1 VPHVHWGLARLGS
14 VGVIERLLVA
24 GEAIQYG
31 WETMKRS
38 PVIGVRGSLWAT
50 EWLRLALMIGGC
62 VAAYG
67 TNASAAEPPP
77 LKVLLVAGGCCHDY
91 EGQYKVLVE
100 GLQARARVKIDVV
113 WTGDKSVNP
122 PLPLY
127 DNPDWAAGY
136 DVVIHDECAAGNNNK
151 ETLKRVLAAHQ
162 KIPAV
167 HLHCAMHSFRTGEDK
182 WFRHLGLVSTG
193 HGPQEPIEIDF
204 VDDAHPIIAPLKD
217 WITDKEELYNNLEV
231 FDAQPLARGTQKYQR
246 NGQEKVDK
254 AIVVWVNEKQG
265 AKSFSTTLGHNTSTV
280 ADPRYLE
287 LVARGLLWSC
297 DKLNDAYLQPYKG
310 EPGKVTH
317 VAAAEAPKGQPAG
330 PGQGPTLALPKPP
343 KDATVVKVTASSE
356 ETGKN
361 NFAWCALDGDP
372 QTRWC
377 AAGGDYPQWFQ
388 WEFDEPRVV
397 DSIRIEWERK
407 QAYQYRVEGS
417 KDGQEWVVLSDN
429 TNNEIDDP
437 RDEKLAAKGPV
448 KFVRIQGLGA
458 KSHGG
463 WCSIWEVKVQGP
475 GIKRLWPKLDAKA
488 QAALD
493 EVRKRANDPFAEK
506 GNTVPEYVQTSPER
520 EAEILKDVK
529 VAEGFEATLFA
540 APPLV
545 NYPVFVA
552 AAPDGTLYVS
562 SDGNGSLGRKPERG
576 RVIRLRDTNGDG
588 RADETKVFCTV
599 DAPRGL
605 VWDRD
610 RLYLMHPPHLSE
622 YVDADGD
629 GVAESSRVLVK
640 NLAFTYKDRPAD
652 HTTNGLSMGIDGRL
666 YIAGGDFGFLL
677 AEGTDGRKLVHRGGG
692 VIAVNPDGTGL
703 EIYSTGTRNILEVA
717 ISPALEMFAR
727 DNTND
732 GGGWN
737 VRFHHF
743 VNGDDHGYPR
753 LYKNFADES
762 IAPLAD
768 YGGGSGCGA
777 TYVFE
782 PGFGRWNDAALTADW
797 GTGGLFRHSVKP
809 KGATFEETAAPEV
822 LVRMTRPTDADVD
835 AHSRLYVASWKGA
848 TFDWAGPDVGYIVRV
863 VPQGF
868 RSEPLPDVQR
878 LEDAQLV
885 KLTASPSLRRR
896 LAASRELQHR
906 KSPQYATVLGAA
918 TSARSPERALA
929 AALTSTASDQA
940 VVAAVDH
947 ADPVVAH
954 VAIREAGKRRLAS
967 LCLARLDDSASPSR
981 GVLRALALMHSPD
994 VVTALATRLQQTTEP
1009 TRRQALLS
1017 ALCRLHFREGEWKG
1031 DSWGTRPDTRGP
1043 YYQPEPWSGT
1053 EQVAGALK
1061 TALDQA
1067 SGPEAIFLSQEM
1079 ARNRIPA
1086 DDALSRAVALAA
1098 KDDTIIADVVA
1109 RLQATETVP
1118 ESALPLL
1125 QKVAE
1130 KPGID
1135 VDTRS
1140 RAVICLSRLNGPLAL
1155 RGLLSGLEILSRESS
1170 NTGRAAF
1177 DAAVAAYLTSAK
1189 LESGIDLLVELA
1201 AGDSRGGQLAE
1212 AGLLALATR
1221 PEAGPEPRFRA
1232 TAEIDSAWSRPARK
1246 RRLLET
1252 IRLVRHKP
1260 STARVLAA
1268 FDDPDPAIRELAAVT
1283 AQVLGVEKVEDRTP
1297 KIASLKPD
1305 EALATILQTKGNAAW
1320 GEYLFTKANCIAC
1333 HTTTTGLPQRGPY
1346 LGNIAKTYK
1355 RPELARS
1362 ILDPDATIAQGF
1374 ASVVIALDD
1383 GRTQS
1388 GFVTLESADEVR
1400 LRDNTGKEHIFPKST
1415 IEAREKLPTSMM
1427 PKGLVDTLTVREL
1440 ACLLDYLEELAKRP

>member
-1 VPHVHWGLARLGS
+1 MKRYAGLSDRGWLGAIGWIWVAAF
-14 VGVIERLLVA
+14 VGLSA
-24 GEAIQYG
+24 GEV
-31 WETMKRS
+31 T
-38 PVIGVRGSLWAT
+38 
-50 EWLRLALMIGGC
+50 
-62 VAAYG
+62 
-67 TNASAAEPPP
+67 AAEPRP
-77 LKVLLVAGGCCHDY
+77 LRALLVAGGCCHDY

-100 GLQARARVKIDVV
+100 GIQARALVQIDVV
-113 WTGDKSVNP
+113 WTNDKSVNP

-136 DVVIHDECAAGNNNK
+136 DVVIHDECAAGNNSK
-151 ETLKRVLAAHQ
+151 ETLKGVLDAHQ

-167 HLHCAMHSFRTGEDK
+167 HIHCAMHSFRTGEDK

-193 HGPQEPIEIDF
+193 HGPQEPIEIEF
-204 VDDAHPIIAPLKD
+204 VDKAHPIIEPLKD
-217 WITDKEELYNNLEV
+217 WITGKEELYNNLDV

-287 LVARGLLWSC
+287 LVSRGLLWAC
-297 DKLNDAYLQPYKG
+297 GKLNGDYLQPYKG
-310 EPGKVTH
+310 AAGKETFVG
-317 VAAAEAPKGQPAG
+317 AAEPPKGQPAG
-330 PGQGPTLALPKPP
+330 PGKGPTLALPKPP
-343 KDATVVKVTASSE
+343 KDATVVTVSASSE

-372 QTRWC
+372 KTRWC

-407 QAYQYRVEGS
+407 KAYQYRIEGS
-417 KDGQEWVVLSDN
+417 KDGKEWVVLADN
-429 TNNEIDDP
+429 ANNEIDDS
-437 RDEKLAAKGPV
+437 RDEKLAATGPV
-448 KFVRIQGLGA
+448 KFVRIYGLGA

-463 WCSIWEVKVQGP
+463 WCSIWDVKVQGP
-475 GIKRLWPKLDAKA
+475 GLKQLWPKLDAKA

-493 EVRKRANDPFAEK
+493 EAVKRANDPFAEK
-506 GNTVPEYVQTSPER
+506 GNAVPEYVQTTPER

-529 VAEGFEATLFA
+529 VADGFDVTLFA

-652 HTTNGLSMGIDGRL
+652 HTTNGMSMGIDGRL

-677 AEGTDGRKLVHRGGG
+677 AEGADGRKLVHRGGG

-703 EIYSTGTRNILEVA
+703 EICSTGTRNILEVA

-743 VNGDDHGYPR
+743 VQGDDHGYPR
-753 LYKNFADES
+753 LYKNFADEC

-777 TYVFE
+777 TYLFE
-782 PGFGRWNDAALTADW
+782 PGYGQWNDAALTADW

-809 KGATFEETAAPEV
+809 KGATFEETAAPEA

-863 VPQGF
+863 VPKGF
-868 RSEPLPDVQR
+868 RSEPLPDVR
-878 LEDAQLV
+878 KLDDAHLV
-885 KLTASPSLRRR
+885 ELTKSPSLRRR
-896 LAASRELQHR
+896 LAAARELQHR
-906 KSPQYATVLGAA
+906 QSPQSAAVLSAA
-918 TSARSPERALA
+918 TSARSPERTLA
-929 AALTSTASDQA
+929 AALTSTASDEE

-954 VAIREAGKRRLAS
+954 VAIREAGKRMLAK
-967 LCLARLDDSASPSR
+967 LCLARLDDSAAPSR
-981 GVLRALALMHSPD
+981 GALRALALMHSTD
-994 VVTALATRLQQTTEP
+994 VVAALTERLNRASDVA
-1009 TRRQALLS
+1009 RRRAILG

-1043 YYQPEPWSGT
+1043 YYQPEAWSGT
-1053 EQVAGALK
+1053 EQVAAALKGALE
-1061 TALDQA
+1061 QA
-1067 SGPEAIFLSQEM
+1067 DGADAVFLSQEM

-1086 DDALSRAVALAA
+1086 DDAISRAVALAA
-1098 KDDTIIADVVA
+1098 NDETIVPDVVS
-1109 RLQATETVP
+1109 RLVVTETIP
-1118 ESALPLL
+1118 EAALPLL
-1125 QKVAE
+1125 LRVVE
-1130 KPGID
+1130 KPGLD
-1135 VDTRS
+1135 VDTVS
-1140 RAVICLSRLNGPLAL
+1140 RAVVCLTRLGGPAALDGTLA
-1155 RGLLSGLEILSRESS
+1155 GLGRLSVDSAPNARP
-1170 NTGRAAF
+1170 AF
-1177 DAAVAAYLTSAK
+1177 EAAVAAYLASGR
-1189 LESGIDLLVELA
+1189 LEAGVETLA
-1201 AGDSRGGQLAE
+1201 EIAGTNMSRKGNLAE

-1221 PEAGPEPRFRA
+1221 PEVGPEPRFRA
-1232 TAEIDSAWSRPARK
+1232 TTEIDAAWSNPARK
-1246 RRLLET
+1246 RRLLES

-1268 FDDPDPAIRELAAVT
+1268 FDDPDPAIRELAAST
-1283 AQVLGVEKVEDRTP
+1283 AKTLGIEKVEDKTP
-1297 KIASLKPD
+1297 KIASLKP
-1305 EALATILQTKGNAAW
+1305 EAALSAILQTKGDAAW

-1333 HTTTTGLPQRGPY
+1333 HTTTTGLAQRGPY

-1355 RPELARS
+1355 RPELARN

-1374 ASVVIALDD
+1374 ASVVLLLDD

-1388 GFVTLESADEVR
+1388 GFVTLEGADEVR

-1415 IEAREKLPTSMM
+1415 IDAREKLPTSMM
-1427 PKGLVDTLTVREL
+1427 PKGLVDTLTVREV
-1440 ACLLDYLEELAKRP
+1440 ASLLDYLEELAKRP